1 MSQESLG
8 EFEIIDRL
16 RKKFHQNSS
25 VIIPSGD
32 DAAVVAMPDGDVV
45 ITTDV
50 AVEGVHFRKDW
61 STPIEIG
68 QRITA
73 QNFSDV
79 VAMGA
84 WPVAIVVAVVAPR
97 ETPLNFLEALT
108 AGIEDECKRVDAS
121 VVGGD
126 MSRGDQL
133 MIAITAIGQRRGVK
147 PVLRSGAQV
156 GDTVYVSGRL
166 GYSAAGLACLMRG
179 SRSPREAVSAYLN
192 VQPNYQLGVDA
203 ARAGATSMIDVS
215 DGLVADA
222 GHIAKASQVQL
233 NLDTAALAPD
243 DFLTTLATGMGID
256 PWQWVLAGG
265 EDHGLLATF
274 AGAAPEGFRPIGRV
288 EAGDGLVLVDG
299 QTPRFVRGHDHFAG

>member
-1 MSQESLG
+1 MSQGNLG

-25 VIIPSGD
+25 VIVPSGD

-50 AVEGVHFRKDW
+50 AVEGVHFRKEW

-84 WPVAIVVAVVAPR
+84 WPVAIVVAVVAPK

-108 AGIEDECKRVDAS
+108 AGIEDECKKVDAS

-179 SRSPREAVSAYLN
+179 SRSPREAVSAYLT
-192 VQPNYQLGVDA
+192 VEPNYQLGIDA
-203 ARAGATSMIDVS
+203 ARSGATSMIDIS

-222 GHIAKASQVQL
+222 GHVATSSKVRI
-233 NLDTAALAPD
+233 NLDSSALAPG
-243 DFLTTLATGMGID
+243 DFLTSLAQGMGVD

-274 AGAAPEGFRPIGRV
+274 SGPAPEGFRPIGRV
-288 EAGDGLVLVDG
+288 EAGEEGVLVDG
-299 QTPRFVRGHDHFAG
+299 QTPRFVHGHDHFAG